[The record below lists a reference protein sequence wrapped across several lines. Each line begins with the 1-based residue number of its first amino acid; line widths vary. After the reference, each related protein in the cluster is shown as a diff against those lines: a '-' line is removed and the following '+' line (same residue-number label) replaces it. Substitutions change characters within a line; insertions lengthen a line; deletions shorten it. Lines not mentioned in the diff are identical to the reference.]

1 MLKINYKKKLL
12 NLTLILVLFLIDRVS
27 KIYIINLAELNNVV
41 DIYLT
46 SYLNLYLIW
55 NKGIAFGLI
64 AFDDQSIYNV
74 VTFIILL
81 IIISLIIMMIKSKDI
96 KQYFYMII
104 IGGALGNIFDRMYYS
119 AVPDFIDLHLGNFH
133 WFVFNIADIFITI
146 GVICLITV
154 EMISDKNTDNEKY

>member
-1 MLKINYKKKLL
+1 MLKINYKKILL

-74 VTFIILL
+74 ITFIILL
-81 IIISLIIMMIKSKDI
+81 IIVFLIIMTIKSKDI

-104 IGGALGNIFDRMYYS
+104 IGGALGNFFDRIYYS

>member
-1 MLKINYKKKLL
+1 M
-12 NLTLILVLFLIDRVS
+12 S
-27 KIYIINLAELNNVV
+27 KIYVLNLAELNNVV

-55 NKGIAFGLI
+55 NKGVAFGLI

-74 VTFIILL
+74 ITFIILL
-81 IIISLIIMMIKSKDI
+81 IIVFLIIMTIKSKDI

-104 IGGALGNIFDRMYYS
+104 IGGALGNFFDRIYYS

>member
-1 MLKINYKKKLL
+1 MFKINYKKILL

-81 IIISLIIMMIKSKDI
+81 IIISLIIMTIKSKDI

-104 IGGALGNIFDRMYYS
+104 IGGALGNVFDRMYYS

>member
-1 MLKINYKKKLL
+1 MLKINYKKILL

-27 KIYIINLAELNNVV
+27 KIYVLNLAELNNVV

-55 NKGIAFGLI
+55 NKGVAFGLI

-74 VTFIILL
+74 ITFIILL
-81 IIISLIIMMIKSKDI
+81 IIVFLIIMTIKSKDI

-104 IGGALGNIFDRMYYS
+104 IGGALGNFFDRIYYS

>member
-1 MLKINYKKKLL
+1 MLKINYKKILL

-27 KIYIINLAELNNVV
+27 KIYVLNLAELNNVV

-55 NKGIAFGLI
+55 NKGVAFGLI

-74 VTFIILL
+74 ITFIILL
-81 IIISLIIMMIKSKDI
+81 IIIFLIIMTIKSKDI

-104 IGGALGNIFDRMYYS
+104 IGGALGNFFDRIYYS

>member
-27 KIYIINLAELNNVV
+27 KIYVLNLAELNNVV

-55 NKGIAFGLI
+55 NKGVAFGLI

-74 VTFIILL
+74 ITFIILL
-81 IIISLIIMMIKSKDI
+81 IIVFLIIMTIKSKDI

-104 IGGALGNIFDRMYYS
+104 IGGALGNFFDRIYYS